1 MQLLIAPTKTAAQ
14 ALAAKA
20 LLYAKSEQDASGS
33 AWSPVFT
40 DGVRFGITYDNSVRA
55 AFSDAELGRVV
66 TGEGIGASETLNNVI
81 EGERKHTDENDVTT
95 GEWEVVP

>member
-1 MQLLIAPTKTAAQ
+1 MQLLLATSKAAAQ

-20 LLYAKSEQDASGS
+20 LIYAKNEQSATGS

-40 DGVRFGITYDNSVRA
+40 DGARFGITYDNSVRA

-66 TGEGIGASETLNNVI
+66 TGEGMGASETLGNVI
-81 EGERKHTDENDVTT
+81 EGERVRTVDGVTT
-95 GEWEVVP
+95 GEWEVSP